1 MLRRELVVMVNS
13 EARAERTFAQGTH
26 ALLLLAQ
33 CLDGEAAEALA
44 RPRRVPRI
52 CLTQR
57 PLSALS
63 GDHRLLPSALMRA
76 ERRVSRPFHSKKTA
90 WRSREWRCSALSVAY
105 DGWKRSRA
113 WNHPP

>member
-1 MLRRELVVMVNS
+1 VSVLHGELMVVINS
-13 EARAERTFAQGTH
+13 EAGTERTFAQGTH

-76 ERRVSRPFHSKKTA
+76 EWRVSRPFHSKKRPGGRA
-90 WRSREWRCSALSVAY
+90 SGGVA
-105 DGWKRSRA
+105 R
-113 WNHPP
+113 